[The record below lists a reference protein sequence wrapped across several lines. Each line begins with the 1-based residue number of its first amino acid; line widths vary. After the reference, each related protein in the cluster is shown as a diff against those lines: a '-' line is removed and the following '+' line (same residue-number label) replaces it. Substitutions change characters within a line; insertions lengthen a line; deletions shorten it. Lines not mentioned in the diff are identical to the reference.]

1 MIATILSV
9 LAIHL
14 LAVMM
19 PGPDFIV
26 TVKYALTYGR
36 KAGIRT
42 AIGVWLW
49 IGVHVLYSVVWLA
62 FIISQSIVLFSIIKY
77 LWAAYLIYIWI
88 QSLRAKSSPQTTL
101 TATHQEHISSR
112 KAFQNGFLTN
122 VLNPKATLFFLGL
135 FTLVISP
142 ETPKSTIAI
151 AGVMMMIDTA
161 IWFSIVAIFLTT
173 KRVQKVYH
181 KIEYWLNKVFGGLLI
196 LFWIK
201 VALSSVD
208 K

>member
-1 MIATILSV
+1 MFATILSV

-26 TVKYALTYGR
+26 TVKYALKYGR
-36 KAGIRT
+36 TGGIRI

-88 QSLRAKSSPQTTL
+88 QSLRAKTSPQATL

-112 KAFQNGFLTN
+112 KAFQSGFLTN

-142 ETPKSTIAI
+142 ETPKSTVAI
-151 AGVMMMIDTA
+151 AWIMMMIDTA
-161 IWFSIVAIFLTT
+161 VWFSIVAVFLTT
-173 KRVQKVYH
+173 KHVQKIYH
-181 KIEYWLNKVFGGLLI
+181 KIEYWLNKVFWWLLI
-196 LFWIK
+196 LFGIK